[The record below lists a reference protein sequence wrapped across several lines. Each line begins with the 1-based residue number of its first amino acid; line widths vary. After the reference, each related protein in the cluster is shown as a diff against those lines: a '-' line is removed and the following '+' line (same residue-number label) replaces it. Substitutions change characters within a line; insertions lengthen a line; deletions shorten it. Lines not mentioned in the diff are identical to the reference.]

1 MSLNVCEFYPG
12 YVGFYFDFWKQKRLV
27 AVSHFPDSKEETCT
41 EVKKKK
47 IEYNIWASQ
56 QLNNVSEQK
65 GVNRTHFIMT
75 LAC

>member
-27 AVSHFPDSKEETCT
+27 AVSHFPDSKGETCT
-41 EVKKKK
+41 EVKKKEE

-56 QLNNVSEQK
+56 QLNNVLSKKVQTE
-65 GVNRTHFIMT
+65 HI
-75 LAC
+75 LLWH